1 MRGVKLSPQSYL
13 SSSPE
18 NHVSYNQIALKNQFY
33 QYSFAYTT
41 VISGIKR
48 ISSLLTGAV
57 FYNSVSEISGKS
69 LVTLCY
75 QCLSL
80 LTQSTSWFIAIRNL
94 YAIVMRHV
102 YRLKAIFC
110 SQPLPRSVYIHI
122 SLPLGSLLYIDMLF
136 LATQF
141 HVASLIDSVIAG

>member
-1 MRGVKLSPQSYL
+1 MSPQSYL
-13 SSSPE
+13 SSSLE

-33 QYSFAYTT
+33 RYSFAYTT

-75 QCLSL
+75 
-80 LTQSTSWFIAIRNL
+80 
-94 YAIVMRHV
+94 
-102 YRLKAIFC
+102 
-110 SQPLPRSVYIHI
+110 
-122 SLPLGSLLYIDMLF
+122 
-136 LATQF
+136 
-141 HVASLIDSVIAG
+141 